1 MMSKQPGPIRRIL
14 WSTSTIV
21 WLSAFLVAV
30 AMVLQG
36 FASGFEEALVLPHQ
50 ALTWSFAVIASG
62 YAGTDRIAQFV
73 RTQTLEYGNVDIGN
87 PAKLRKL
94 IVITV
99 LLLILGIFLTSFF
112 GIPNLAL
119 EALATAFGGTA
130 AAYVVGN
137 KSLRAAAS
145 REGTHRVTEQPQFF
159 AEDKENEST
168 GK

>member
-1 MMSKQPGPIRRIL
+1 ML

-36 FASGFEEALVLPHQ
+36 FASGFENGIILPHQ
-50 ALTWSFAVIASG
+50 ALAWSFAVIASG

-73 RTQTLEYGNVDIGN
+73 KTQSLEYGKVELGN
-87 PAKLRKL
+87 PSKLRKL

-99 LLLILGIFLTSFF
+99 LLLILGISLTSFF
-112 GIPNLAL
+112 GIPGLAL
-119 EALATAFGGTA
+119 EALATAFGGTG

-145 REGTHRVTEQPQFF
+145 KEGTHKAEERPQFF
-159 AEDKENEST
+159 VEESNNEPAT
-168 GK
+168 TTK